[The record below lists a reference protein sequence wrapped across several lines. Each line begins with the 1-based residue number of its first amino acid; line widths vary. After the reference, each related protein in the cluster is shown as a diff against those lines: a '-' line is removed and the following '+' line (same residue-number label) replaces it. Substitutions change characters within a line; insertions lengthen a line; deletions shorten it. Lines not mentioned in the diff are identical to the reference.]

1 MELEGPRVRRAMEM
15 GLGHWKWAHDNGYTN
30 WALELERLRV
40 RRALKLEG
48 LRVRR
53 ALEMGLGY

>member
-15 GLGHWKWAHDNGYTN
+15 GLGHWKWVQDNGYTN
-30 WALELERLRV
+30 WALELE
-40 RRALKLEG
+40 G

-53 ALEMGLGY
+53 ALEMSLGHYKRIELWN

>member
-15 GLGHWKWAHDNGYTN
+15 GLGHWKWAQNNGYTN
-30 WALELERLRV
+30 WALE
-40 RRALKLEG
+40 LEG

-53 ALEMGLGY
+53 ALEMGLGHYKRIGLWN